1 MNYFKFTYT
10 ESVLIIKKK
19 KYAVPFFFKV
29 TVACTTKYA
38 NELCYALGLLKL

>member
-19 KYAVPFFFKV
+19 NAVPFFFKV